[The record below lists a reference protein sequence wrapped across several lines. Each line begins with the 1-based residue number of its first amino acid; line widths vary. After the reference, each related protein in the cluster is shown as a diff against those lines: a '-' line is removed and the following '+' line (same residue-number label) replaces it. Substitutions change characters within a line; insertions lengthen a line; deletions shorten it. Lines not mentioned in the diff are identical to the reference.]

1 MSSSLITEQFRI
13 HNADKFLK
21 AFDTSATNS
30 NSNNIYFFIGRHTS
44 WYDQYAA
51 NSNYGTTASPTLSEG
66 NVPVPY
72 DNGDFYNEIHD
83 DILSLKKIGYSN
95 VRKVVRR
102 YNWVQGTKYTM
113 FRPDYNQSNQTA
125 QGTSQL
131 LDSQFYVMNPTT
143 YEVFKVLNNGVS
155 PTNPTGGSTGTTA
168 PTAAAANSD
177 NIVDFTS
184 TDGYI
189 YQYLYKLETNDVLYF
204 TSTDFIPVK
213 ATSYAST
220 VVTGALDI
228 ALLKTAGSGLPVSQ
242 DLYFRVKGAGDDA
255 TNGFAVLKLTTSASG
270 TVQGA
275 EITTRGRNYTYAT
288 VDLSAG
294 ATYYANVTNLRAG
307 TPSATLPASG
317 YTAPSIEIVIPP
329 QNGHGK
335 DVEKELGAKRV
346 MLNTRLIYG
355 NRSTA
360 ADKTTDFYVDQ
371 DFRRIGVIKDPQ
383 NGAGADL
390 SSDTASGTF
399 AAIIDT
405 SAGSGIYAK
414 DEVIT
419 QSYSVT
425 RGTQSLTAIAK
436 GRVVDYYEYNTSGN
450 LAILRYTQ
458 SPNDP
463 ELRDADGST
472 YPFYTAA
479 SGGGSVN
486 NIVGTTSNADR
497 GISRNSQGT
506 IQQQGTFSNGL
517 CEPEYGKY
525 TGDVIYVE
533 NRRVITRAADQIEDV
548 KLVIEF

>member
-21 AFDTSATNS
+21 AFDTTNNT

-44 WYDQYAA
+44 WYSSYDD
-51 NSNYGTTASPTLSEG
+51 NSNYGATSSPTLSEG

-113 FRPDYNQSNQTA
+113 FRPDYNQTNQTA

-177 NIVDFTS
+177 NIVTS
-184 TDGYI
+184 NDGYI
-189 YQYLYKLETNDVLYF
+189 YQYLYKLETNDVLFF

-220 VVTGALDI
+220 VVKGALDI

-242 DLYFRVKGAGDDA
+242 ELYFRVKGDGDDV
-255 TNGFAVLKLTTSASG
+255 TNGFAVLKLTTDASG
-270 TVQGA
+270 QVDAA

-294 ATYYANVTNLRAG
+294 ATYYTSVTNLRAG
-307 TPSATLPASG
+307 TPSSTLPASG
-317 YTAPSIEIVIPP
+317 YTAPTVEIVIPP
-329 QNGHGK
+329 QNGHGY

-371 DFRRIGVIKDPQ
+371 DFRRIGVIKDPT
-383 NGAGADL
+383 NPAGSAL
-390 SSDTASGTF
+390 TSDTASGTF

-405 SAGSGIYAK
+405 SSGSGIYAK

-419 QSYSVT
+419 QSYTVT
-425 RGTQSLTAIAK
+425 RGTQSLTVNAK
-436 GRVVDYYEYNTSGN
+436 GRVVDYYQYNTSGN

-463 ELRDADGST
+463 ELRDGDGST

-486 NIVGTTSNADR
+486 NIVGSGSGADR
-497 GISRNSQGT
+497 GISRTSQGT
-506 IQQQGTFSNGL
+506 IQQQGTFVNGL
-517 CEPEYGKY
+517 CDPEYGKY